1 MKPLLHGV
9 GGEGGERDLRSR
21 PPPSHTAH
29 LGRPLPPPAPCT
41 RKREEEGA
49 RSTFYWA
56 GGRGVTAAPPPRT
69 QEGAPQK
76 RLRTKEVLRGG
87 LCYKGGRGGRYL
99 ELPSASSLN

>member
-1 MKPLLHGV
+1 MV
-9 GGEGGERDLRSR
+9 ARGERDLRSR
-21 PPPSHTAH
+21 PPPALTAH

-49 RSTFYWA
+49 RSTYYRA
-56 GGRGVTAAPPPRT
+56 GGDEGGDTTPPRT

-87 LCYKGGRGGRYL
+87 FVTKADARGRYL
-99 ELPSASSLN
+99 ELPGASSLNW